1 MALEDLTGYTE
12 VDSGTFLSKT
22 STTATFASMPQN
34 AANYIYD
41 DKGSGHFDNAV
52 GFDIDF
58 EHNITAASSSDSRVF
73 TASMSNSIGVL
84 SAQVHS
90 LLALFTGTSPTPTIA
105 DIDDAGATDMASS
118 GSTTSTS
125 TRYYNTLALSGTT
138 LDLDIYTD
146 SGRTTLDQNVTGTII
161 NTGYTYQY
169 FYAMSGRGDTGAAT
183 ISGDVQNIDLNEAA
197 PVGAIINQLQGSNM
211 GADLYNGTIL

>member
-1 MALEDLTGYTE
+1 MATEDLTTYTE
-12 VDSGTFLSKT
+12 VDAATYLSKT
-22 STTATFASMPQN
+22 STTATFTAMVQN

-52 GFDIDF
+52 GYDIDF
-58 EHNITAASSSDSRVF
+58 EHNITAASASDSRVF
-73 TASMSNSIGVL
+73 TVSMSNSIGVL

-90 LLALFTGTSPTPTIA
+90 MIALFTGTGPVPTIA
-105 DIDDAGATDMASS
+105 DIDDAGATDMVSS
-118 GSTTSTS
+118 GSALSTS
-125 TRYYNTLALSGTT
+125 TRYYNTFALSGTT

-169 FYAMSGRGDTGAAT
+169 FYALSGRGDSGAAT

-197 PVGAIINQLQGSNM
+197 PTGAIINQLQGSNM
-211 GADLYNGTIL
+211 GADLYNGSIL